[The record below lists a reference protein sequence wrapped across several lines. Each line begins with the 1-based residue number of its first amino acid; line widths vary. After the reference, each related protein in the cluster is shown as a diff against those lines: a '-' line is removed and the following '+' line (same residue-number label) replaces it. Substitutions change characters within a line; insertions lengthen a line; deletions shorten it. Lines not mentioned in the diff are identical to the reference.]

1 MRANE
6 IGLQTP
12 IYVVN
17 KDKIYIRS
25 IKSIQNDYNKN
36 DIVVMATNDDWY
48 KFKSN
53 EAISYS
59 NSGFSSGYLNLDDAH
74 RKQKMLREQDLEEK
88 RRELKAAQ
96 RAHYEAILLLSS
108 PYSEPKK

>member
-12 IYVVN
+12 IYVVC
-17 KDKIYIRS
+17 KDQIYIRS
-25 IKSIQNDYNKN
+25 IKSIQTDYDKN
-36 DIVVMATNDDWY
+36 DIVVMATNNDWY

-59 NSGFSSGYLNLDDAH
+59 SSGLSLGYLNLDDAH
-74 RKQKMLREQDLEEK
+74 TKQKKLREQDLEEK
-88 RRELKAAQ
+88 RRALKVAQ